1 MVSTDNNFG
10 SGISGQKKADDNP
23 NFWTWVSNPVNNKQD
38 INNALVHITSS
49 ADGFS
54 ARLARFMA
62 TLGSSQGPS
71 PRSPSRNNRPELGV
85 DLGRGVE
92 HRSDVRFEYD
102 RDDWPCDVSRKSV
115 RFRLGIVE
123 FVLAAHSVC
132 VRWRIFLG

>member
-1 MVSTDNNFG
+1 VLGLVALPALGVSWFVFVVLVENPWSAQGSALSRGAHTD
-10 SGISGQKKADDNP
+10 P
-23 NFWTWVSNPVNNKQD
+23 
-38 INNALVHITSS
+38 SS

-71 PRSPSRNNRPELGV
+71 SRSPSRNNRPELGV